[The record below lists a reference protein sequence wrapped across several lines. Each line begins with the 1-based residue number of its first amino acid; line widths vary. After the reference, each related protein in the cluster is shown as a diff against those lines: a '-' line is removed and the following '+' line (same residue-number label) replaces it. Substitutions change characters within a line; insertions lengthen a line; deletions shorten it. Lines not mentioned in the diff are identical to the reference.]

1 MPRGRPQ
8 GSLGKKDKSLDANV
22 EAYEN
27 TRNRMMGASKLV
39 RLMRLWDEAVR
50 IQQNKRST
58 EADAR

>member
-8 GSLGKKDKSLDANV
+8 GSLGKKDKPLDMNI
-22 EAYEN
+22 ESYEN
-27 TRNRMMGASKLV
+27 TRNRMMGTSKLV

-50 IQQNKRST
+50 IQQDKRST